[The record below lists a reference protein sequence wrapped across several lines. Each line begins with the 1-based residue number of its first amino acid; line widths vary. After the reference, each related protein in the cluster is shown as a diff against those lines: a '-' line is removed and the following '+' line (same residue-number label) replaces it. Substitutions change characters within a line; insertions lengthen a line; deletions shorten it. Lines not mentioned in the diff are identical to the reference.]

1 MMPDSIT
8 SGPRNASGA
17 LLAHKTRA
25 GVMTSA
31 PARSPSHHVSQ
42 IGPKFDHSARPADAT
57 LATPMVGLKVV
68 ATTLMSAKRTTP
80 TGVAKVSQPP
90 DQRLTS
96 QAPASASSMLPTPI
110 AVAVVIVPA
119 VVALAANAPSRIA
132 GATRYPRNSIAASAS
147 PVGGQIGVA
156 LA

>member
-1 MMPDSIT
+1 M
-8 SGPRNASGA
+8 
-17 LLAHKTRA
+17 RA

-42 IGPKFDHSARPADAT
+42 IGPKFDHSAKPADAR
-57 LATPMVGLKVV
+57 LATPMVGLIV
-68 ATTLMSAKRTTP
+68 AARRLMSAKRTTLP
-80 TGVAKVSQPP
+80 GLAKVSQPL

-96 QAPASASSMLPTPI
+96 QAPASASSMLPIPI
-110 AVAVVIVPA
+110 ATEVVMVPA
-119 VVALAANAPSRIA
+119 VVALAAKAPNRIA